1 MGNSPLITCIKLSPN
16 CTKPRNYRIDTVT
29 IHCTAGQG
37 TAQQI
42 LNLPHFVNYDPK
54 NGSSCNYVVG
64 KDGSIGLCVSEDNRS
79 WCSSNSQNDHRAVT
93 IEVSSDSFPPYKVTE
108 QALAALTDLL
118 ADICRRNGIK
128 KLVWSGKKEDRVNH
142 LNGCNMTC
150 HRDFA
155 AKACVPTDSEVLT
168 RNGWVKLSDIEIG
181 DEIACADLDNLRIT
195 FEEVYDKVE
204 ERRQDTYTNNGL
216 TATKD
221 HRMVYCTQS
230 SPGLYR
236 IEQYKYLL
244 KNGNQ
249 IYIPLA
255 GYFKADGLPLSNDM
269 IAFYIA
275 TQADG
280 HYMYEKKADGT
291 KSYYGLE
298 FHFKK
303 ERKINRIKQ
312 ILDRLHLEYRETA
325 QSNSS
330 YKVRVY
336 NQNGVNIVLD
346 ICEKH
351 LSCKKFTWDWIYLS
365 EEQADFFLKEILF
378 WDGCQT
384 AKLYTSRQP
393 ENLDIVSAISA
404 LNGVGSNLIGCN
416 VSFRESPFCAI
427 GKGEKSTV
435 RNHRPGNKTT
445 VSCVSVKTGIF
456 LIRQN
461 GKTFIVG
468 NCPGDYLYSLEDD
481 IAAAVNKRLEGM
493 TMDVSEAMKIVK
505 EKAMLSDETIQYLYS
520 YRFGDELLL
529 KLAMALK
536 GAYK

>member
-1 MGNSPLITCIKLSPN
+1 
-16 CTKPRNYRIDTVT
+16 
-29 IHCTAGQG
+29 
-37 TAQQI
+37 
-42 LNLPHFVNYDPK
+42 
-54 NGSSCNYVVG
+54 
-64 KDGSIGLCVSEDNRS
+64 
-79 WCSSNSQNDHRAVT
+79 
-93 IEVSSDSFPPYKVTE
+93 
-108 QALAALTDLL
+108 
-118 ADICRRNGIK
+118 
-128 KLVWSGKKEDRVNH
+128 
-142 LNGCNMTC
+142 MTC

-155 AKACVPTDSEVLT
+155 NKACVPTDSEVLT

-204 ERRQDTYTNNGL
+204 ERRQDTYTNNGF

-236 IEQYKYLL
+236 IDQYKYLL

-255 GYFKADGLPLSNDM
+255 GYFKADGLPISDDM

-280 HYMYEKKADGT
+280 HYMYEKRTDGT

-298 FHFKK
+298 FHLKK

-312 ILDRLHLEYRETA
+312 ILDRLHLEYRETK
-325 QSNSS
+325 QSNGSS
-330 YKVRVY
+330 KVRVY
-336 NQNGVNIVLD
+336 NQNDVNIVLD

-351 LSCKKFTWDWIYLS
+351 LSCKKFTWDWINLS
-365 EEQADFFLKEILF
+365 EEQANFFLKEILF

-384 AKLYTSRQP
+384 AKVYTSKQP

-404 LNGVGSNLIGCN
+404 LNGVGSNVIGCN
-416 VSFRESPFCAI
+416 VYFRDSPFCVI

-435 RNHRPGNKTT
+435 RNRGLGNKTT

-468 NCPGDYLYSLEDD
+468 NCPGDYLYALEGD
-481 IAAAVNKRLEGM
+481 IAAAVNKRLEE
-493 TMDVSEAMKIVK
+493 SEEVTQEQFNAMMEVYLTQQREKETSTWSK
-505 EKAMLSDETIQYLYS
+505 EAWEKAKSSGVFDGTAPQAPLSREQASLVLDRLN
-520 YRFGDELLL
+520 LLG
-529 KLAMALK
+529 KE
-536 GAYK
+536 